1 MTKTLT
7 VMTAGFLMFGIAGHG
22 VHTAHAQSTPDAQ
35 GTQLAPPPSPPQVQT
50 DACPKGQYLVMYADG
65 TLGCQS
71 GPDDGAAP
79 PPPQTIDARV
89 GGSLSQE
96 ALTLAAC
103 IEALFVGPFSA
114 QVCGSGRGLLL
125 DKPDRTPE
133 LTHYRVRLRLARASR
148 GRLWL
153 MPIVQA
159 GVTELRAGTID
170 AGHLPGRGSSRELA
184 LGPGAG
190 AALQLLWPLGKG
202 LELVGDIHLEA
213 AWIPRADALVLPQE
227 KLQPSLGATLGIGF

>member
-7 VMTAGFLMFGIAGHG
+7 VMTAGFLMFGVAGRG
-22 VHTAHAQSTPDAQ
+22 VDTAHAQGTPHAQ
-35 GTQLAPPPSPPQVQT
+35 GTQLAPPPAPPEVQA
-50 DACPKGQYLVMYADG
+50 DACPEGYYRT
-65 TLGCQS
+65 TLASGEEICQS
-71 GPDDGAAP
+71 GTDPGAAP
-79 PPPQTIDARV
+79 PPDQSLDVQV

-96 ALTLAAC
+96 ALTLTAC
-103 IEALFVGPFSA
+103 IETLFVGPFSA

-133 LTHYRVRLRLARASR
+133 LTHYRARLRLARASR

-170 AGHLPGRGSSRELA
+170 AGHLPGRGSPRQLA
-184 LGPGAG
+184 LGPGVG

-213 AWIPRADALVLPQE
+213 AWIPRADALVVPQD